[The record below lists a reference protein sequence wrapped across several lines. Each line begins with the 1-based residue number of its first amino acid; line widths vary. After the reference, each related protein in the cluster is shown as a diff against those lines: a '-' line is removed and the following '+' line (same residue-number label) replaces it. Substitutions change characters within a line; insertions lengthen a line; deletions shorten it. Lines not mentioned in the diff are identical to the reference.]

1 MQIERAAAAAAALF
15 LKESLR
21 DQKEN
26 EYVKK
31 CKPHVKGIDLFF

>member
-21 DQKEN
+21 GQQET
-26 EYVKK
+26 EYVRK
-31 CKPHVKGIDLFF
+31 CKSRVKEINLFF

>member
-1 MQIERAAAAAAALF
+1 MQIEKAAAAAAALF

-21 DQKEN
+21 GQKKN

-31 CKPHVKGIDLFF
+31 CKPHVKEIDLFF